1 MSNND
6 TDSIKY
12 ILDEMDPAEK
22 IEFEREVNRDPDL
35 KIEVESTKRTLDRL
49 NNLPK
54 LSPPDSLS
62 ETVLAMA
69 ADQSAEKSGGA
80 VKLMSVAVLL
90 VSIAAGSFYM
100 EHPLEFPFDNRSEV
114 LSGSASS
121 AANGAAVSFPNDY
134 SNVQPWVN
142 RDNILRLG
150 SVKNGNRSASP
161 VLEAQNQMMLKK
173 TDSITSRASVGPAF
187 RLTSNNR

>member
-6 TDSIKY
+6 TKSIKY

-49 NNLPK
+49 KDLPK
-54 LSPPDSLS
+54 FSPPDHLS
-62 ETVLAMA
+62 ETVLAIA
-69 ADQSAEKSGGA
+69 SDQPTEKSGSA
-80 VKLMSVAVLL
+80 VKFMSVAVLL
-90 VSIAAGSFYM
+90 VSIAAGSFYL
-100 EHPLEFPFDNRSEV
+100 ETPLEFTFDHSSEV
-114 LSGSASS
+114 SASS
-121 AANGAAVSFPNDY
+121 TTDGTPASFSNDY
-134 SNVQPWVN
+134 AKVKPWVN

-150 SVKNGNRSASP
+150 SEINDIRSAGP
-161 VLEAQNQMMLKK
+161 VLEDRNQMMLKK